1 MTQRL
6 IIFLG
11 PPGAGKGTQAERY
24 TEYKL
29 LAHISTGVLLRDHV
43 ENKTELGLITKEILD
58 RGELVPDSLV
68 ISMLQERLNVVDT
81 AGGAILD
88 GFPRTI
94 PQAQSL
100 ESLKNKIEIIAVVVF
115 EVNKEVLI
123 QRMLERGRSDDNE
136 ETIKQRFEVYKK
148 ETDPLINFYKDKNL
162 VYINGVGEEE
172 EVFNDL
178 RKKLDPFV
186 E

>member
-29 LAHISTGVLLRDHV
+29 LAHISTGVILRDHV
-43 ENKTELGLITKEILD
+43 ESRTELGLSAKEILD
-58 RGELVPDSLV
+58 SGDLVPDNLV
-68 ISMLQERLNVVDT
+68 ISMLQERLDSLEESDV
-81 AGGAILD
+81 AILD

-100 ESLKNKIEIIAVVVF
+100 DSLKNKIKIVAVVVF
-115 EVNKEVLI
+115 EVNEEVLI

-148 ETDPLINFYKDKNL
+148 ETDPLIKFYKDKNL
-162 VYINGVGEEE
+162 IYINGVGEEE
-172 EVFNDL
+172 EVFDDL
-178 RKKLDPFV
+178 RKKLDPFL

>member
-1 MTQRL
+1 MSQRL

-43 ENKTELGLITKEILD
+43 ENKTELGLSAKEILE
-58 RGELVPDSLV
+58 RGDLVPDNLV
-68 ISMLQERLNVVDT
+68 ISMLQERLNHED
-81 AGGAILD
+81 ASGGAILD
-88 GFPRTI
+88 GYPRTI

-100 ESLKNKIEIIAVVVF
+100 DSLKTKIEIVAVVVF

-148 ETDPLINFYKDKNL
+148 ETGPLIDYYKDNNL
-162 VYINGVGEEE
+162 VHINGVREEE
-172 EVFNDL
+172 EVFNEL
-178 RKKLDPFV
+178 RKKLAPFV

>member
-1 MTQRL
+1 LSQRL

-43 ENKTELGLITKEILD
+43 ENKTELGLSAKEILE
-58 RGELVPDSLV
+58 RGDLVPDNLV
-68 ISMLQERLNVVDT
+68 ISMLQERLNHAD
-81 AGGAILD
+81 ASEGAILD
-88 GFPRTI
+88 GYPRTI

-100 ESLKNKIEIIAVVVF
+100 DRLKTKIQIVAVVVF

-148 ETDPLINFYKDKNL
+148 ETDPLIDYYKDNNL
-162 VYINGVGEEE
+162 VHINGVGEEE
-172 EVFNDL
+172 EVFNEL
-178 RKKLDPFV
+178 RKKLAPFV